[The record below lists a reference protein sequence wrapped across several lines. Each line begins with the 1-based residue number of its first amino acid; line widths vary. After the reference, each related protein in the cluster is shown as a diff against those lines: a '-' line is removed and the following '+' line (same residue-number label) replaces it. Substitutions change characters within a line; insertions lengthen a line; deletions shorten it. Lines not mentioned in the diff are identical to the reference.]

1 MKIVAIDPGLVGSGV
16 VLEDVGGT
24 IVLVSLIDLPTAGEA
39 AKCRLD
45 AVTFTR
51 WLRDHSPSHGFVEA
65 AQGMPRQGVASVFR
79 YARCAGAIEG
89 VIAANGI
96 PLTLVQPVVWK
107 RYFKL
112 SASKEDARARAI
124 QLLPSAAAELQKIKH
139 HHRAEA
145 ILLGVYG
152 LAKGVAA

>member
-1 MKIVAIDPGLVGSGV
+1 MRIVAIDPGLTGSGV

-24 IVLVSLIDLPTAGEA
+24 IVLVSLIDLPIAGEA

-45 AVTFTR
+45 AVTFVR
-51 WLRDHSPSHGFVEA
+51 WLREHSPSHGFVEA
-65 AQGMPRQGVASVFR
+65 AQSMPRQGVASVFR

-96 PLTLVQPVVWK
+96 PLTLIQPVTWK
-107 RYFKL
+107 KHFKL
-112 SASKEDARARAI
+112 DASKENARARAI

-145 ILLGVYG
+145 VLLGIFG
-152 LAKGVAA
+152 LTKGAAA